1 MNYQSYTIPSCMI
14 AMYVV
19 IYVKLK
25 VSFYSGS
32 KHEANRG
39 NQEIKY
45 LIQTVLI
52 GVLIIIE
59 VAAFITVP
67 FLGVRGYGQFYLNI
81 LLNLIIVANNLVTPV
96 VLFAFNTEVQKQL
109 IQSVPLPYQSS
120 VHVVSL
126 SATKVPKSTAP

>member
-1 MNYQSYTIPSCMI
+1 M
-14 AMYVV
+14 
-19 IYVKLK
+19 
-25 VSFYSGS
+25 
-32 KHEANRG
+32 
-39 NQEIKY
+39 
-45 LIQTVLI
+45 LI